1 MIRDSILEDL
11 GIGYIIEDA
20 IKREIENKQIE
31 VLHLEEELP
40 IIDINLVYI
49 EKYLTTI
56 PKYFI
61 NNYLK

>member
-20 IKREIENKQIE
+20 IKREIENGQIE

-40 IIDINLVYI
+40 IININLVYI